1 MEQEGDWYA
10 SFCDELS
17 IASQG
22 RTVEEARNSLEE
34 AIEMFFE
41 DASTSEIMK
50 ALPSLE
56 PEAKVEIQRDADI
69 LPCMRSQDTQWE
81 LSVAAV
87 F

>member
-1 MEQEGDWYA
+1 
-10 SFCDELS
+10 
-17 IASQG
+17 
-22 RTVEEARNSLEE
+22 
-34 AIEMFFE
+34 MFFE